1 MIIRKEEN
9 RDLEDITQVTIAA
22 FKNHPISRQTEHFIM
37 MLTAHRAGLP
47 RNTPVNALRSQRP
60 VPSHQRLI

>member
-9 RDLEDITQVTIAA
+9 RDLEAITQVTIAA
-22 FKNHPISRQTEHFIM
+22 FENHPISRQTEHFII
-37 MLTAHRAGLP
+37 
-47 RNTPVNALRSQRP
+47 NALRSQRP